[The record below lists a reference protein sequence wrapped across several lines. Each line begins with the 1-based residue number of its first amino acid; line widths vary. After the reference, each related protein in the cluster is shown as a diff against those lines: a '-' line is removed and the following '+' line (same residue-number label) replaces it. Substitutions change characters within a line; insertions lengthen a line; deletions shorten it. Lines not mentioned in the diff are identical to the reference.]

1 MHALREATPNL
12 PSQCSRRLPE
22 RAARECLV
30 PMRTRLLA
38 CRYRP
43 PELLFGAKFYGP
55 SVDLWSMG
63 CIFAELM
70 TRAPLFPGTSDIDQ
84 LSRIFSIT
92 GTPNETSWPDVS
104 KLPDYVPF
112 KEMEP
117 TPLAPR
123 FPAASAAAID
133 FLGSLINLDPMK
145 RPTAEEALKH
155 TFFEQAPTPASHKEL
170 VVLRD
175 KRGEKRA
182 LG

>member
-1 MHALREATPNL
+1 
-12 PSQCSRRLPE
+12 
-22 RAARECLV
+22 
-30 PMRTRLLA
+30 
-38 CRYRP
+38 
-43 PELLFGAKFYGP
+43 
-55 SVDLWSMG
+55 MG